1 MDEEKLK
8 KQKLLKNEIIDRCYD
23 QTAFIEFCMQ
33 QKKNGDDLDSW
44 TYDELKIVINEFI
57 NKINQELS
65 LKYNDEE
72 TKTKENSIKEN
83 DNGENITNE
92 ENSKINKDNENKKIN
107 ENDSNDEQNNISEE
121 KLVTIKCKLLKK
133 NVLNDKKIK
142 VTINKYNYIKSKN
155 ILSESYVLYNIKLF
169 SKQKNDKNNK
179 NDNSSKEIV
188 DFNVERKYI
197 DFLQLREILSKYF
210 PYNYIPSLPE
220 KTEEYLLKEENQP
233 KIISYLQ
240 LFLNSI
246 ISKEELKAYELIF
259 SFLTIKDYNEYK
271 NKLKEITS
279 IPPPLNVEDT
289 FSLEGTK
296 TFQELNDDDYN
307 NNEMEIEENQNEL
320 QFFNIKNYF
329 EIQYKLIAQLKD
341 HLKEFNTN
349 FNNCFNNLGK
359 IEQDFTF
366 LYQLNNKVMMKES
379 IKKSFQELGRFFQG
393 WKDLI
398 KKQNILVKKNISF
411 FYNFALHES
420 LSYVSLIKKRENI
433 KNLFISEYK
442 KLDQK
447 KEKIWRNEDI
457 KKWEI
462 NYENFNVDN
471 ALLLKDK
478 KYAKSKM
485 LYKETK
491 EFEKIKNNFEY
502 INHTYKTEL
511 DYFLNNYL
519 NGFKYFIQNFVKEFY
534 PTLNDFINSWS
545 SLSVFIN

>member
-1 MDEEKLK
+1 
-8 KQKLLKNEIIDRCYD
+8 
-23 QTAFIEFCMQ
+23 MQ

-44 TYDELKIVINEFI
+44 TYEELEKVIKEFI

-72 TKTKENSIKEN
+72 SKTKEDSIKEN
-83 DNGENITNE
+83 INGDNITNGDD
-92 ENSKINKDNENKKIN
+92 SKINKDKDNSKIN
-107 ENDSNDEQNNISEE
+107 ENDNNIEQKDINKE
-121 KLVTIKCKLLKK
+121 KIIKINCKLLKK
-133 NVLNDKKIK
+133 NLLNDKKLNVSIS
-142 VTINKYNYIKSKN
+142 KYNYIKSKN
-155 ILSESYVLYNIKLF
+155 ILSESYILYNIKLS

-179 NDNSSKEIV
+179 NDNSSIEIV
-188 DFNVERKYI
+188 DFNVERKYV
-197 DFLQLREILSKYF
+197 DFLHIREILSKYF

-220 KTEEYLLKEENQP
+220 KNEEYLLKEENQS

-240 LFLNSI
+240 LFLNAI
-246 ISKEELKAYELIF
+246 ISKEELKAYEGIF

-279 IPPPLNVEDT
+279 TPPPLNVEDT
-289 FSLEGTK
+289 LSLEGTK
-296 TFQELNDDDYN
+296 TFQELNGDDYN

-329 EIQYKLIAQLKD
+329 EIQYKLIAQLKE

-349 FNNCFNNLGK
+349 FNNCFNNLGQ
-359 IEQDFTF
+359 IEQDFSF
-366 LYQLNNKVMMKES
+366 LYQLNNKVMMKET

-398 KKQNILVKKNISF
+398 KKQSILVKKNITF
-411 FYNFALHES
+411 FYNFVLHES

-433 KNLFISEYK
+433 KNLFINEYK

-447 KEKIWRNEDI
+447 KEKIWKNEDI

-502 INHTYKTEL
+502 INYTYKTEL

>member
-33 QKKNGDDLDSW
+33 QKKNGDDLDNW
-44 TYDELKIVINEFI
+44 TYEELEKVIKEFI

-65 LKYNDEE
+65 LEYGDSKI
-72 TKTKENSIKEN
+72 KEDLIKEN
-83 DNGENITNE
+83 IKEDNITNE
-92 ENSKINKDNENKKIN
+92 DVSKINKDSKIN
-107 ENDSNDEQNNISEE
+107 ENENNVQQKDINQE
-121 KLVTIKCKLLKK
+121 KMIKINCKLLKK
-133 NVLNDKKIK
+133 NVLNDKKIN

-155 ILSESYVLYNIKLF
+155 ILSESYILYNIKLS
-169 SKQKNDKNNK
+169 SKQKNDKNSK
-179 NDNSSKEIV
+179 NDNLI
-188 DFNVERKYI
+188 DFNVERKYV
-197 DFLQLREILSKYF
+197 DFLHLREILSKYF

-220 KTEEYLLKEENQP
+220 KTEEYLLNEENQP

-240 LFLNSI
+240 LFLNAI
-246 ISKEELKAYELIF
+246 ISKEDLKAYEGIF

-279 IPPPLNVEDT
+279 SPPPLNVEDT
-289 FSLEGTK
+289 LSLEGIK

-307 NNEMEIEENQNEL
+307 NNEMEIEESQNEL

-329 EIQYKLIAQLKD
+329 EIQYKLIVQLKE

-349 FNNCFNNLGK
+349 FNNCFNNLGQ
-359 IEQDFTF
+359 IEQDFSF
-366 LYQLNNKVMMKES
+366 LYQLNNKVMMKET

-393 WKDLI
+393 WRDLI
-398 KKQNILVKKNISF
+398 KKQSILVKKNISF
-411 FYNFALHES
+411 FYNYVLHES

-433 KNLFISEYK
+433 KNLFINEYK

-447 KEKIWRNEDI
+447 KEKMWKNEDI

-462 NYENFNVDN
+462 NYENFSVDN

>member
-23 QTAFIEFCMQ
+23 QAAFSEFCMQ
-33 QKKNGDDLDSW
+33 QKKIGDDLDSW
-44 TYDELKIVINEFI
+44 TYEELEKVIKEFI
-57 NKINQELS
+57 NKINEELS

-72 TKTKENSIKEN
+72 IKTKEDSVKEN
-83 DNGENITNE
+83 INGDNITNE
-92 ENSKINKDNENKKIN
+92 NDLKINNNKDNSKINDNDNNNEQKDINKEKMIKIN
-107 ENDSNDEQNNISEE
+107 
-121 KLVTIKCKLLKK
+121 CKLLKK
-133 NVLNDKKIK
+133 NLLNDKILN
-142 VTINKYNYIKSKN
+142 VSINKYNYIKSKN
-155 ILSESYVLYNIKLF
+155 ILSESYILYNIKLS

-179 NDNSSKEIV
+179 NDNSSIEIV
-188 DFNVERKYI
+188 DFNVDRKYA
-197 DFLQLREILSKYF
+197 DFLYIREILSKYF

-220 KTEEYLLKEENQP
+220 KTEEYLLREENQP

-240 LFLNSI
+240 LFLNAI
-246 ISKEELKAYELIF
+246 ISKEELKAYEGIF
-259 SFLTIKDYNEYK
+259 YFLTIKDYNEYK
-271 NKLKEITS
+271 NKLKEIIST
-279 IPPPLNVEDT
+279 PPPLNVEDT
-289 FSLEGTK
+289 LSLEGIK
-296 TFQELNDDDYN
+296 SFQELNGDDYN

-329 EIQYKLIAQLKD
+329 EIQYKLIAQLKE

-349 FNNCFNNLGK
+349 FNNCFNNLGQ
-359 IEQDFTF
+359 IEQDFSF
-366 LYQLNNKVMMKES
+366 LYQLNNKVMMKET

-411 FYNFALHES
+411 FYNFVLHES

-433 KNLFISEYK
+433 KNLFINEYK

-447 KEKIWRNEDI
+447 KEKIWKNEDI

-511 DYFLNNYL
+511 DYFLSNYL

>member
-1 MDEEKLK
+1 
-8 KQKLLKNEIIDRCYD
+8 
-23 QTAFIEFCMQ
+23 
-33 QKKNGDDLDSW
+33 
-44 TYDELKIVINEFI
+44 
-57 NKINQELS
+57 
-65 LKYNDEE
+65 
-72 TKTKENSIKEN
+72 
-83 DNGENITNE
+83 
-92 ENSKINKDNENKKIN
+92 
-107 ENDSNDEQNNISEE
+107 
-121 KLVTIKCKLLKK
+121 
-133 NVLNDKKIK
+133 
-142 VTINKYNYIKSKN
+142 
-155 ILSESYVLYNIKLF
+155 
-169 SKQKNDKNNK
+169 
-179 NDNSSKEIV
+179 
-188 DFNVERKYI
+188 
-197 DFLQLREILSKYF
+197 LSKYF

-220 KTEEYLLKEENQP
+220 KTEEYLLNEENQP

-240 LFLNSI
+240 LFLNAI
-246 ISKEELKAYELIF
+246 ISKEDLKAYEGIF

-279 IPPPLNVEDT
+279 TPPPLNVEDT
-289 FSLEGTK
+289 LSLEGTK
-296 TFQELNDDDYN
+296 TFQELNGDDYN

-329 EIQYKLIAQLKD
+329 EIQYKLIAQLKE

-349 FNNCFNNLGK
+349 FNNCFNNLGQ
-359 IEQDFTF
+359 IEQDFSF
-366 LYQLNNKVMMKES
+366 LYQLNNKVMMKET

-398 KKQNILVKKNISF
+398 KKQSILVKKNISF
-411 FYNFALHES
+411 FYNFVLHES

-502 INHTYKTEL
+502 INYTYKTEL